1 MKIIVTTGHPAAD
14 LAGIHAA
21 LTSTGL
27 ADSLPSRREGLSP
40 GDIVQRYLR
49 TTDFGW
55 QPGAIRQL
63 SPGRLWDEL
72 LADLLLANLDVRQW
86 GWNDAGALCLLDW
99 LAAYDP
105 QICFVLAYNSPAQS
119 VGRSLA
125 GGATAEQVD
134 SALAVWKAC
143 SAEMLAFFHR
153 QRGRCVLVNSGAA
166 GMRAIV
172 RCTRNAFMLKGIGDA
187 AAAGTAAPSA
197 LATLVAE
204 RLVEHDREAAALFHE
219 LEASAD
225 LCAEGDVPALQ
236 PAWAWTEYAG
246 LVEALAQ
253 ARDVADSE
261 RIRFVQAQAEYHQQ
275 SGKAERNLEV
285 AQQSLS
291 ECQSRLN
298 ASLAAAAKLEQQLAE
313 SRSRAESAEKKAASI
328 SRDELAALKAK
339 SDELAQ
345 ENELLLL
352 QLHQVQEE
360 LETYFLKYQELAGS
374 GDAAAGAATP
384 ALVEFTLDLR
394 HVIDGENW
402 YYAEEDG
409 RWAGPGTRSTL
420 NLPALSAGRYTLQL
434 DIVDAMAPEIL
445 AGLQV
450 DLDGQPLSLQNDS
463 EGYPVLLQGE
473 FSCAGLARGA
483 ASFLGF
489 TFDRLISPAD
499 HGSDDERS
507 LAIRL
512 RSVRVA
518 RLP

>member
-21 LTSTGL
+21 LTSAGL
-27 ADSLPSRREGLSP
+27 ADPLPSRREGLSP
-40 GDIVQRYLR
+40 GDVVQRYLR

-72 LADLLLANLDVRQW
+72 LADLLLANLDSRQW
-86 GWNDAGALCLLDW
+86 GWSDAGALCLLDW

-125 GGATAEQVD
+125 GEATPEQVD

-143 SAEMLAFFHR
+143 SALMLAFFHR
-153 QRGRCVLVNSGAA
+153 QRGRCVLVNAEAA
-166 GMRAIV
+166 GLGAIV
-172 RCTRNAFMLKGIGDA
+172 RCTRDAFTLKGIGDTS
-187 AAAGTAAPSA
+187 AAGTAAPSA
-197 LATLVAE
+197 LATLVAD

-225 LCAEGDVPALQ
+225 LCAEGGVPALQ
-236 PAWAWTEYAG
+236 PAQAWTEYAG
-246 LVEALAQ
+246 LLEALAQ
-253 ARDVADSE
+253 TRDAAESDRV
-261 RIRFVQAQAEYHQQ
+261 RFVKSQDEYRQQ
-275 SGKAERNLEV
+275 SETADRNLD
-285 AQQSLS
+285 AARLQLS
-291 ECQSRLN
+291 ECQGRLN
-298 ASLAAAAKLEQQLAE
+298 ESVGATAKLEQQLAE
-313 SRSRAESAEKKAASI
+313 SRSRAEAAEKKAASI
-328 SRDELAALKAK
+328 SRDELAALKSK

-374 GDAAAGAATP
+374 GAAATGTALP
-384 ALVEFTLDLR
+384 ALNEFTLDLR
-394 HVIDGENW
+394 HDIDGENW
-402 YYAEEDG
+402 YFAEEDG

-420 NLPALSAGRYTLQL
+420 RLPAMSAGRYTLQL
-434 DIVDAMAPEIL
+434 EIVDAMAPEIL

-450 DLDGQPLSLQNDS
+450 DLDGQPLALQNDS
-463 EGYPVLLQGE
+463 EAYPALLQGE
-473 FSCAGLARGA
+473 FSCAGPARGV